1 MLLLLDGDKFDCS
14 SFIYKTLSELCRFG
28 VLTREL
34 CTMSC
39 DAEPVNKSHINIEF
53 IHCVVFSS
61 FQLLFKKKTPKVMLH
76 S

>member
-39 DAEPVNKSHINIEF
+39 DAEPVNKNPHKYRMNA
-53 IHCVVFSS
+53 VFSS
-61 FQLLFKKKTPKVMLH
+61 FQLLFKKKLLKLCYTH
-76 S
+76 E